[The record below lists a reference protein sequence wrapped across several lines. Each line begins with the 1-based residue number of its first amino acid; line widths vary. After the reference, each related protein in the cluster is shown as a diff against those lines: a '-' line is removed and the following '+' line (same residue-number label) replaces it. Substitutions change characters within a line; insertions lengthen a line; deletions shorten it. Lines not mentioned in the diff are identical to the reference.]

1 MTDREELPL
10 KKKASRPKKSEP
22 LQESLPL
29 EATPKVRVKPAA
41 KEPAI
46 ELPAKV
52 ARPRKKVA
60 PAAEVVVPA
69 PIAIAVEPVAKKRAV
84 RSKKTSEPEVQAPVV
99 AIPEALTPA
108 KSAKARTTKPKA
120 VAEATQAIVHDE
132 PIAKP
137 SHTEPIEPSKPTT
150 SQDSTPKAFGRRPRP
165 AASRPVGSEDA
176 SFFLTDMAHM
186 APAPRPR
193 QDMRPEPKLETTP
206 PKPDARP
213 TRENPHQRPQR
224 EGSEQESRRSRGR
237 GRDRKRSDN
246 APRNQPQAPALP
258 QARANSKPQE
268 ETFET
273 AADDDSSVDQGSQT
287 PEPEGRGR
295 RGRGKGRNERQPRN
309 EPQDYGANW
318 CSRRWL
324 EQLER
329 YAHNN
334 DARQRWIRGKVY
346 ARRGQVVEIE
356 VGPNGVLAKVQGSRP
371 KPYQVRME
379 LNKLR
384 REAWGRV
391 LIAVASKAQ
400 YTARLLAGEMPPEI
414 EQVFA
419 SAGARLFPAGDND
432 LRCKCSCPDPMTPCK
447 HVAAVYHAMGNS
459 LEQDPFLLFS
469 MRGKTKL
476 QFLQDLR
483 DMRFRAQKG
492 AKQTEYT
499 YEELAQMANFWR
511 MGRLN
516 EAVFAHVSFEPGDP
530 ARLLHTLG
538 DPPASVVR
546 AGMAM
551 PVLESTYRQVSES
564 IQRLPKDI

>member
-1 MTDREELPL
+1 MTDSENLPP
-10 KKKASRPKKSEP
+10 KKKAGRPKKTDAVQETLHLELTSAPSAPEAAPSEK
-22 LQESLPL
+22 L
-29 EATPKVRVKPAA
+29 AA
-41 KEPAI
+41 KPRA
-46 ELPAKV
+46 
-52 ARPRKKVA
+52 RKKPVTPEAVIA
-60 PAAEVVVPA
+60 P
-69 PIAIAVEPVAKKRAV
+69 EPVAPP
-84 RSKKTSEPEVQAPVV
+84 EPEVVKKRPGRPKKVVEPAP
-99 AIPEALTPA
+99 ADAPSPKPT
-108 KSAKARTTKPKA
+108 KARTAKA
-120 VAEATQAIVHDE
+120 AATPAILEAPAIPDSQAAEASPKSSSADQEA
-132 PIAKP
+132 
-137 SHTEPIEPSKPTT
+137 PT
-150 SQDSTPKAFGRRPRP
+150 KAFGRRPRTTAP
-165 AASRPVGSEDA
+165 RPSGSEES

-186 APAPRPR
+186 APEVPAPRTAREATPAP
-193 QDMRPEPKLETTP
+193 QPETTP
-206 PKPDARP
+206 TDQAPRLNQ
-213 TRENPHQRPQR
+213 ENRGQRPAR
-224 EGSEQESRRSRGR
+224 EGSERESRRSRGR
-237 GRDRKRSDN
+237 GRDRKRTDTPS
-246 APRNQPQAPALP
+246 RSQPQAPALS
-258 QARANSKPQE
+258 AAKANS
-268 ETFET
+268 ETADENPFET
-273 AADDDSSVDQGSQT
+273 AMDDDSSVAGEEASQP
-287 PEPEGRGR
+287 PEAGGRGR
-295 RGRGKGRNERQPRN
+295 RGRGKGRNDRQPKN

-329 YAHNN
+329 HAHSN

-419 SAGARLFPAGDND
+419 SAGAKLFPAGDTD

-447 HVAAVYHAMGNS
+447 HVAAVYHAMGAS

-469 MRGKTKL
+469 MRGKSKL

-492 AKQTEYT
+492 AKQTEYS
-499 YEELAQMANFWR
+499 YEELAQMASFWR

-538 DPPASVVR
+538 DPPSSVVR